1 MTPRLPLPRLFF
13 ASTPQPCP
21 YLPNRMERK
30 VLADLSVPE
39 ADRLHSHLSR
49 AGFRRSHTLAYA
61 PLCAGCSAC
70 IPIRLPVA
78 AFQPDRTQRRVWRR
92 NADLEATLCPPA
104 ATAEQYALF
113 RLYLDNRHADG
124 DMAGMNEQD
133 YAVMLED
140 TPVDT
145 RVIEFRDQA
154 GTLVAVSL
162 IDVLEDGLSAVYS
175 FYRPDMPHRSLGC
188 HVILFLAR
196 QTILLGKPYLY
207 LGYWVPGSP
216 KMAYKSRYRPAE
228 ILRAGQWQTLNP
240 DEPVETGREDL
251 FPDAPL
257 F

>member
-1 MTPRLPLPRLFF
+1 M
-13 ASTPQPCP
+13 
-21 YLPNRMERK
+21 
-30 VLADLSVPE
+30 AD
-39 ADRLHSHLSR
+39 
-49 AGFRRSHTLAYA
+49 
-61 PLCAGCSAC
+61 
-70 IPIRLPVA
+70 
-78 AFQPDRTQRRVWRR
+78 FQPDRTQRRVWRR

-104 ATAEQYALF
+104 ATTEQYALF
-113 RLYLDNRHADG
+113 RLYLDHRHADG

-133 YAVMLED
+133 YAIMLED

-145 RVIEFRDQA
+145 RVIEFRDTA
-154 GTLVAVSL
+154 GTLLAVSL

-188 HVILFLAR
+188 HVILFLTR

-228 ILRAGQWQTLNP
+228 ILRGGHWRPLNT
-240 DEPVETGREDL
+240 DEPIATGREDL